1 MAYLKRNKVFSD
13 ANDFADG
20 DGVSRVLDANGMAAN
35 QNGTKK
41 FDPSQIKKD
50 PEQERAELVDEKRK
64 IKKALKFLLRFPGE
78 LYVRQY
84 TYDISLAEFMTLEVS
99 FDASEYFDLVKKLV
113 ENHPIKNSE
122 VENAEKK
129 PEDPVSASNIE
140 SLLNNCISCISILKT
155 SFQGNPEIEI
165 INQLYTMISSL
176 IYRLKLRKNEI

>member
-1 MAYLKRNKVFSD
+1 MPYLKKEKVFSD
-13 ANDFADG
+13 ARFADAE
-20 DGVSRVLDANGMAAN
+20 VARSLDSAGINPN
-35 QNGTKK
+35 QNGTRPYAP
-41 FDPSQIKKD
+41 DPNKIQKD
-50 PEQERAELVDEKRK
+50 PEQERAEIVDENRK

-84 TYDISLAEFMTLEVS
+84 TSDISLAEFMTLEVS

-113 ENHPIKNSE
+113 ENHPIKNTE
-122 VENAEKK
+122 VEEAEKK
-129 PEDPVSASNIE
+129 PEDPINASNIE
-140 SLLNNCISCISILKT
+140 SLLNNCISYVSILKT